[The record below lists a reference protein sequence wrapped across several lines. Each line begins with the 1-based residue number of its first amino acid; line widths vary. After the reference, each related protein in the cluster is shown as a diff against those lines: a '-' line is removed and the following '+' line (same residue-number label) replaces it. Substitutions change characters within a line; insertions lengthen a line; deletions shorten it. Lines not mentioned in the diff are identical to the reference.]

1 MPEINL
7 NWFLGVLSVELWVV
21 SYLIVFWSEVV
32 GAWHAWWFKR
42 RRRARQAGRFDV
54 ALYQAGRAARSS

>member
-21 SYLIVFWSEVV
+21 SYLIVFWSDVV

-42 RRRARQAGRFDV
+42 RARQAAHYEV
-54 ALYQAGRAARSS
+54 ARSSW